1 MKLTQNIF
9 LFFFILFSSY
19 AYSNEAQVN
28 SIVIDGNSRISDS
41 EIIDY
46 ANIDIGKTYNQ
57 TDISNVIKSL
67 FGTKLFKN
75 VEVKIIENTLII
87 NVEERPIIST
97 ILIEGNSLL
106 ETEQILSSLK
116 GIGIFQSKPYS
127 RNLIDKVQQELIRLY
142 YDNGRYSTSINISED
157 YADNNLVQLKIIIE
171 EGSASTIKQIKL
183 IGNKSY
189 TSRQLMSF
197 FKSGPKY
204 WFEVWSDKDIYNST
218 ALDQDIETLRDF
230 YINRGHA
237 KFEIVS
243 KQVNLSND
251 KEDIYITISL
261 KEGPIFKFGDI
272 TLYGLEK
279 FDKTPYE
286 NILNFNVKPGTIFS
300 NFNIEQSKESIKFI
314 LGEEGYAFP
323 QVISI
328 PTFRENTDYV
338 DINFRVD
345 PKNKSYVRRINII
358 GNTKTNDEVYR
369 RELRQ
374 FESSVYSQQKVDRS
388 KVRLQRLKYVNNV
401 DVKKVIVDESL
412 GTLDINFIV
421 EETQSGEFK
430 VGAGYSD
437 SSGAIFNIKVQ
448 QDNFLGKGNNVALE
462 LEKSSYRK
470 LLRYSNTNPYYT
482 ADGISRTVSLVFS
495 ETDASSTSTAAYLSD
510 TAAYGVSY
518 SVPISETRFYGYG
531 AEVVLTDYTAT
542 TSSPTRVT
550 NFFTKHGNTHFGLNF
565 NASITEDTRD
575 RTVYASRGLRHYLVS
590 NTYIPPDL
598 DYSYTSLTYRGEF
611 NYPYELDFLNM
622 FKWNTSFQIKPQL
635 GIGVG
640 LIGTSSLPF
649 YDKYFA
655 GGQKTVRGFDANSL
669 GPLVNNT
676 TCTAKTCDAVG
687 GDFIAVIQNDWI
699 FPPPPFLG
707 QDKRIFRGSLFIDIG
722 NVFEDVSDFSY
733 SELRGSYGIQLNFLT
748 PVGAVA
754 FGFVDT
760 FKSKTGD
767 DTKPVIFSLG
777 GQF

>member
-1 MKLTQNIF
+1 MKLFKYFFI
-9 LFFFILFSSY
+9 FFFILFST
-19 AYSNEAQVN
+19 ALLANENQVN
-28 SIVIDGNSRISDS
+28 SVVVQGNIRVSDAEIV
-41 EIIDY
+41 DY
-46 ANIDIGKTYNQ
+46 SNIDIGKIYTEQ
-57 TDISNVIKSL
+57 DLSNIIKSL
-67 FGTKLFKN
+67 FSTKLFKN
-75 VEVKIIENTLII
+75 IEVNISENTLYIDVI
-87 NVEERPIIST
+87 ERPIIST
-97 ILIEGNSLL
+97 ILVEGNKLL
-106 ETEQILSSLK
+106 ETEQIRSSLK
-116 GIGIFQSKPYS
+116 SIGIFQSKPYS
-127 RNLIDKVQQELIRLY
+127 KNLIDKVQQELIRLY
-142 YDNGRYSTSINISED
+142 YDNGRYSTSIKIVED
-157 YADNNLVQLKIIIE
+157 ELENNLVRLRILVE
-171 EGSASTIKQIKL
+171 EGSASTIKEIKL

-189 TSRQLMSF
+189 SDRQLKSF

-204 WFEVWSDKDIYNST
+204 WFEVWSDKDIYNSI
-218 ALDQDIETLRDF
+218 ALEQDIETLRDF

-243 KQVNLSND
+243 KQVNLSSD
-251 KEDIYITISL
+251 KEDIYITIFI

-272 TLYGLEK
+272 SLYGLES
-279 FDKTPYE
+279 FDATVYK
-286 NILNFNVKPGTIFS
+286 NILNFNVKPGTTFS
-300 NFNIEQSKESIKFI
+300 NFNIEQSKEAIEFV

-328 PTFRENTDYV
+328 PKFRDNTDYV
-338 DINFRVD
+338 DIDFRVD
-345 PKNKSYVRRINII
+345 PKKKSYVRRINII

-374 FESSVYSQQKVDRS
+374 FESSIYSQQKIDRS
-388 KVRLQRLKYVNNV
+388 KVRLQRLKYVTSV
-401 DVKKVIVDESL
+401 DVKKIPIDEKLGIV
-412 GTLDINFIV
+412 DINFIL

-448 QDNFLGKGNNVALE
+448 QDNFLGRGNNVALE

-470 LLRYSNTNPYYT
+470 LLKYSNTNPYYT
-482 ADGISRTVSLVFS
+482 QDGISKTVSLVFS

-510 TAAYGVSY
+510 TFAYGVSF

-531 AEVVLTDYTAT
+531 AELVYTEY
-542 TSSPTRVT
+542 TSTSGSPTRVT
-550 NFFTKHGNTHFGLNF
+550 DFFDKHGKTHLGVNL

-575 RTVYASRGLRHYLVS
+575 RTVYATTGVRHSLVS

-598 DYSYTSLTYRGEF
+598 DYSYTSLTYRGEY
-611 NYPYELDFLNM
+611 NYPYELDFLNL
-622 FKWNTSFQIKPQL
+622 FTWNTSFQIKPQL
-635 GIGVG
+635 GFG
-640 LIGTSSLPF
+640 LGLTGTSSLPF
-649 YDKYFA
+649 FDKYFA
-655 GGQKTVRGFDANSL
+655 GGQKSVRGFDSNSL

-687 GDFIAVIQNDWI
+687 GDFIAVVQNDWI

-707 QDKRIFRGSLFIDIG
+707 QDKRIFRGSLFVDIG
-722 NVFEDVSDFSY
+722 NVFEDISDFSY

-760 FKSKTGD
+760 FKSKSGD